1 MVFTESTTQSKA
13 PGRRVAIVGGGLV
26 GILAA
31 LYFAKRDWNVE
42 LFELRK
48 GTRNQASFSQKSINL
63 ALSTR
68 GLSALANTGLNLDE
82 IVLNFVIPMKGR
94 MIHLDKGE
102 LRSQPYG
109 IFGECIYSVERKA
122 LLELLLNTTKK
133 FTNIKIYFQHRMKT
147 CNFDLGLL
155 EFENVAEEIK
165 VRYTADL
172 IIGADGAYSS
182 VRSQLMRV
190 VNMDYHQEY
199 ITHAYCELTIPPII
213 DDKGDLK
220 FAMDPNHLHIWP
232 RHTFMMIALPNL
244 DKSFTCTLFMPN
256 ENFDAIKTESE
267 LINFFEL
274 YFPDTIPLI
283 GEQRLKE
290 YFRNP
295 RGSLISIK
303 SKPYH
308 YRNRAVIIGDAAHCM
323 VPFYGQGMNC
333 GFQDVEI
340 LDSIFERFNVTAF
353 RNDDSLDLDLA
364 LKEYTKFRHE
374 DAMAICDLAMYN
386 YIEMRSSVVN
396 PWYLIRRKIEGWLH
410 WLFPTIIIPLYTMV
424 SFSTVRYSD
433 AVRRWKWQSLLLNV
447 IGLIIGVVIALL
459 LIFLYKF
466 LCRYI

>member
-1 MVFTESTTQSKA
+1 MVLTQSKV
-13 PGRRVAIVGGGLV
+13 PRRRVAIVGGGLV
-26 GILAA
+26 GTLAA
-31 LYFAKRDWNVE
+31 LYFAKRDWNVD

-48 GTRNQASFSQKSINL
+48 ALSSDPRITGNQDRFSQKSINL
-63 ALSTR
+63 ALSAR

-82 IVLNFVIPMKGR
+82 IILNFVIPMKGR
-94 MIHLDKGE
+94 MIHIDKGE

-109 IFGECIYSVERKA
+109 IFGECIYSVGRKA

-147 CNFDLGLL
+147 CNFDSGSL
-155 EFENVAEEIK
+155 EFENWAEEVK
-165 VRYTADL
+165 VQHTADL

-213 DDKGDLK
+213 DDKGDSK

-256 ENFDAIKTESE
+256 KSFDAIKTENE

-274 YFPDTIPLI
+274 YFPDSIPLI

-290 YFRNP
+290 YFSNP
-295 RGSLISIK
+295 RGSLMSIK
-303 SKPYH
+303 CKPYH
-308 YRNRAVIIGDAAHCM
+308 YRNRAIIIGDAAHCM

-333 GFQDVEI
+333 GFQDVEL
-340 LDSIFERFNVTAF
+340 LDSILERFNVTAYN
-353 RNDDSLDLDLA
+353 NDYLDLA
-364 LKEYTKFRHE
+364 LEEYTKFRQE
-374 DAMAICDLAMYN
+374 DTMAICDLAMYN
-386 YIEMRSSVVN
+386 YVEMRSEVVN
-396 PWYLIRRKIEGWLH
+396 PWYLIKRKIEGSLH
-410 WLFPTIIIPLYTMV
+410 WLFPTIIIPLYTM
-424 SFSTVRYSD
+424 
-433 AVRRWKWQSLLLNV
+433 
-447 IGLIIGVVIALL
+447 
-459 LIFLYKF
+459 
-466 LCRYI
+466 